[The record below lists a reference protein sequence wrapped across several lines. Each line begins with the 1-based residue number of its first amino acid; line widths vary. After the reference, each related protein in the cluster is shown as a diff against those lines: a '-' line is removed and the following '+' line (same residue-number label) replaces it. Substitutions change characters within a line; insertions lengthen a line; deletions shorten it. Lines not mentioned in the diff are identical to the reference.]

1 MTHKLKKFKKIVV
14 LDSVIFYPEHRSIL
28 KQLADEIVEYPSSL
42 PESLERQYVDNPEMF
57 KDVRCYTELGKENS
71 TSQLLQNRIEGADAV
86 ISCWTCIPD
95 ELLRLNPQLK
105 LIVFWTH
112 EKEHRLNVKLAEEL
126 GITVTNIPD
135 YGTDAVAEVVFAG
148 LLELLNKNYVEQRAP
163 TTPNEVALSVM
174 RELFRRYR
182 QIDRNEKYT
191 RAGKF
196 VHHFHKLGKIIFS
209 FEDKDLE
216 QIIPE
221 KLIARKSVALLG
233 PSNWHELK
241 RWLNTFEVNLDEL
254 AEIDANSAT
263 FYKTLARNNEI
274 IFDSRALDQ
283 LLVAKVKALVPAERL
298 IDIAT
303 LKALTYRTAGKT
315 FGILGLGR
323 IGFNVTRLAHQLGF
337 NIQATT
343 RKTIKDPAIK
353 QVDLDTLLEQSDI
366 LSVHLPAHKAANL
379 LDKSKLS
386 KLKQGAIFI
395 NTADGN
401 ITDQKALTDLMQQKH
416 LLAYLDVYPG
426 LPQKNVL
433 GLPMV
438 SKTDW
443 KLKDA
448 LAEHV
453 LAYRAGWKT
462 QESIRIK
469 TYKLL
474 GQLIDKLSQS

>member
-163 TTPNEVALSVM
+163 TTPNELALSVM

-209 FEDKDLE
+209 FEDKDL
-216 QIIPE
+216 
-221 KLIARKSVALLG
+221 
-233 PSNWHELK
+233 
-241 RWLNTFEVNLDEL
+241 
-254 AEIDANSAT
+254 
-263 FYKTLARNNEI
+263 
-274 IFDSRALDQ
+274 
-283 LLVAKVKALVPAERL
+283 
-298 IDIAT
+298 
-303 LKALTYRTAGKT
+303 
-315 FGILGLGR
+315 
-323 IGFNVTRLAHQLGF
+323 
-337 NIQATT
+337 
-343 RKTIKDPAIK
+343 
-353 QVDLDTLLEQSDI
+353 
-366 LSVHLPAHKAANL
+366 
-379 LDKSKLS
+379 
-386 KLKQGAIFI
+386 
-395 NTADGN
+395 
-401 ITDQKALTDLMQQKH
+401 
-416 LLAYLDVYPG
+416 
-426 LPQKNVL
+426 
-433 GLPMV
+433 
-438 SKTDW
+438 
-443 KLKDA
+443 
-448 LAEHV
+448 
-453 LAYRAGWKT
+453 
-462 QESIRIK
+462 
-469 TYKLL
+469 
-474 GQLIDKLSQS
+474 